1 MKQCHHFSQFTKD
14 LTMMLFTRLRL
25 VTYVLLL
32 VIFSVTGVATAQEK
46 KDKLREVAVR
56 IDALMAEM
64 AKKAEADK
72 DLAKLIAERRANI
85 QQAEQN
91 VTGMIARLTELTK
104 NMDDDSVLR
113 SALKEFEKESLD
125 LIAYAE
131 ASNDDKIKGGI
142 PSLRDT
148 LNKLKTT
155 EGLRS
160 GKVQEARALIRS
172 LEDDKT
178 RIVFFYKAGQL
189 QAAADQLSASVTSYA
204 SIVDGAK
211 AVAGA
216 VLSDIAAR

>member
-1 MKQCHHFSQFTKD
+1 
-14 LTMMLFTRLRL
+14 MMLFTRLRL
-25 VTYVLLL
+25 VSYVLLL
-32 VIFSVTGVATAQEK
+32 VIFSVSAVAIAQEK
-46 KDKLREVAVR
+46 KDKLREVALK

-64 AKKAEADK
+64 AKKADADK
-72 DLAKLIAERRANI
+72 DLAKSIAERKANI

-91 VTGMIARLTELTK
+91 VTGMIGRLTELTK

-113 SALKEFEKESLD
+113 SALKDFEKESLD

-142 PSLRDT
+142 PGLRET

-160 GKVQEARALIRS
+160 GKVQEARALIRA

-211 AVAGA
+211 AISST